1 MCHQCVIFELIVGAM
16 MNTPS
21 KPQQGYTLIT
31 LIFMLGIFAS
41 FVLLIFKIGP
51 IYLDH
56 SKVKSALTAIEQDR
70 DAQTKS
76 ESEIRSSIDKRF
88 NMNYVA
94 RVKAQD
100 MKITKRGNYLKVE
113 ADYEVVEKIVGN
125 LSALV
130 EFHDVIEVG
139 KE

>member
-1 MCHQCVIFELIVGAM
+1 M
-16 MNTPS
+16 MNKLPKS
-21 KPQQGYTLIT
+21 QQGYTLIS
-31 LIFMLGIFAS
+31 LIFILGLIAF
-41 FVLLIFKIGP
+41 FVLLLFKIGP

-56 SKVKSALTAIEQDR
+56 SKVKSALTSIEQDK
-70 DAQTKS
+70 DVETKS

-139 KE
+139 HE